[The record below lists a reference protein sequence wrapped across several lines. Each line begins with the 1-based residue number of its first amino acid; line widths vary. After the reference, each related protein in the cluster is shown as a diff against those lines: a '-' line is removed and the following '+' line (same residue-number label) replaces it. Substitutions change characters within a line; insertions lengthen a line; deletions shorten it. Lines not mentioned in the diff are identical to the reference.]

1 MLKTLAPVSASNV
14 AQLFL
19 ELRKGDHSPGLG
31 MGHQRL
37 DLFQVDHRVE
47 LFGQEREDRG
57 DRSQV
62 HRSPKSEQEPLRVL
76 QDQDDQVVFLY
87 ADALQGQGVG
97 RGFGIE
103 TSG

>member
-1 MLKTLAPVSASNV
+1 
-14 AQLFL
+14 
-19 ELRKGDHSPGLG
+19 

-37 DLFQVDHRVE
+37 DLLHVDHGVE

-57 DRSQV
+57 DRPQV
-62 HRSPKSEQEPLRVL
+62 HRTPKGEQEPLRVL
-76 QDQDDQVVFLY
+76 QDQDDQVILLY